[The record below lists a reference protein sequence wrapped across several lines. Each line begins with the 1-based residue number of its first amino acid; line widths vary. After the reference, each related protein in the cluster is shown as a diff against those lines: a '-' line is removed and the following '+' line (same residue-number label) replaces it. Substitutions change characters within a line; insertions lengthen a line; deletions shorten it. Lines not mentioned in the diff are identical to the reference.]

1 MNILFTICARA
12 GSKGLSGKNTKYFC
26 GKPLANYTLAAFE
39 LFKKK
44 YNTEYNDIML
54 AINTD
59 SDLLLE
65 QVKCTGVK
73 FLFIDRNEN
82 LAGDLVAKKDVI
94 RDTLKKCENI
104 KNKKFDVV
112 VDLDLTSPLRKI
124 KDIKG
129 TIESLQNNKEAD
141 LAYSVTASRRSPY
154 FNMVT
159 QKKDGYY
166 HTVIESEYVARQEVP
181 VCYDM
186 NASVYAYRRKYLVE
200 DKCCI
205 NRKAVIWRMQDT
217 AVLDIDSET
226 DLELME
232 VIGKYIFEHDEEYR
246 KIATFSLKD

>member
-1 MNILFTICARA
+1 M
-12 GSKGLSGKNTKYFC
+12 
-26 GKPLANYTLAAFE
+26 
-39 LFKKK
+39 
-44 YNTEYNDIML
+44 
-54 AINTD
+54 
-59 SDLLLE
+59 
-65 QVKCTGVK
+65 
-73 FLFIDRNEN
+73 
-82 LAGDLVAKKDVI
+82 VAKKDVI
-94 RDTLKKCENI
+94 KDTLKKCENI

-141 LAYSVTASRRSPY
+141 IAYSVTASRRSPY

-166 HTVIESEYVARQEVP
+166 HTVIESEYVARQEAP

-186 NASVYAYRRKYLVE
+186 NASVYAYRRKYLTE
-200 DKCCI
+200 DKGCI
-205 NRKAVIWRMQDT
+205 NKKAVIWHMQDT
-217 AVLDIDSET
+217 AVLDIDSED

-246 KIATFSLKD
+246 KIATFGLEN